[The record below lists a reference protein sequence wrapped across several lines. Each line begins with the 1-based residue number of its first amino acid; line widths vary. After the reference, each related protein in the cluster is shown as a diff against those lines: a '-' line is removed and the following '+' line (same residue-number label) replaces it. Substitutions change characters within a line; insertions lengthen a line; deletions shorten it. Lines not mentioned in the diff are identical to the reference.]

1 MNDKNKKIFLAKI
14 LTAIVIAVFTFQF
27 GLLPV
32 FATGG
37 AASSIKDTMS
47 REAISVSSAH
57 VISMTL
63 PVGGLVATDTLTIT
77 YPGTFGALTTTP
89 DVICGGG
96 ATPTAG
102 LAGEVLTITAGG
114 TACTGT
120 LTIGSVTPFT
130 ATNPGSAGSYTVTL
144 GGTGSVTGSYAVPI
158 VNNDQVG
165 ITATVNPSITF
176 DVGSQAS
183 ATACAGTF
191 NSDGGTVALG
201 TLSTASVT
209 SSDDVNST
217 PHICSRL
224 TTNAASG
231 AVVTVASANAALASI
246 SKPTD
251 TIASAT
257 ATPLLPSVSGYGLCA
272 GSAGSDSGK
281 DATTP
286 TGASP
291 SAVAPFNNVNCDST
305 HHNIGG
311 LTLSPQNVWTVSA
324 ASQNAF
330 FRLYIKASVSGTV
343 PSHSDYADTLTFV
356 ATGTF

>member
-1 MNDKNKKIFLAKI
+1 
-14 LTAIVIAVFTFQF
+14 
-27 GLLPV
+27 
-32 FATGG
+32 
-37 AASSIKDTMS
+37 
-47 REAISVSSAH
+47 
-57 VISMTL
+57 
-63 PVGGLVATDTLTIT
+63 
-77 YPGTFGALTTTP
+77 
-89 DVICGGG
+89 
-96 ATPTAG
+96 
-102 LAGEVLTITAGG
+102 
-114 TACTGT
+114 
-120 LTIGSVTPFT
+120 
-130 ATNPGSAGSYTVTL
+130 
-144 GGTGSVTGSYAVPI
+144 
-158 VNNDQVG
+158 
-165 ITATVNPSITF
+165 
-176 DVGSQAS
+176 
-183 ATACAGTF
+183 
-191 NSDGGTVALG
+191 
-201 TLSTASVT
+201 
-209 SSDDVNST
+209 
-217 PHICSRL
+217 
-224 TTNAASG
+224 
-231 AVVTVASANAALASI
+231 VVTVASANAALASI